1 MIYWTDI
8 IKKHLYNIDIIL
20 YKNLSKLN
28 VSGCKIQYVIW
39 LKLKKKEKNYILA
52 NMTLFIA

>member
-8 IKKHLYNIDIIL
+8 IKWHLYNIDIIL

-28 VSGCKIQYVIW
+28 VSGCKIQYVI
-39 LKLKKKEKNYILA
+39 LKFKKEEKYILA
-52 NMTLFIA
+52 NMTK